1 METEQQY
8 NNEISADREF
18 QEPDTFYIIRAANA
32 NNCYLSDF
40 STDSATMQLKFELG
54 YVGHSK
60 RFSQLTEAQAI
71 AKSMLSKR
79 SGLEYSA
86 YEVLLGFSTAS
97 APNMTLAGAVIWST
111 ED

>member
-1 METEQQY
+1 METEQY
-8 NNEISADREF
+8 NNEISAY
-18 QEPDTFYIIRAANA
+18 QETQQPDTFYIIRAVGTK
-32 NNCYLSDF
+32 NCYLSDF
-40 STDSATMQLKFELG
+40 STDIASMTLKFELG

-79 SGLEYSA
+79 SGLTYSA
-86 YEVLLGFSTAS
+86 YEILLGFATANM
-97 APNMTLAGAVIWST
+97 PDMTLAGAVIWST